1 MAYLLDT
8 NAFIEAKKRW
18 YGFDFCPAYW
28 AWLESM
34 NAAGTVF
41 SIEKVEDEICAGDD
55 ELVPWAQARGDAFFL
70 KPDQDVIR
78 SLSEL
83 STWASGGDYDPPAVT
98 TFLEVADAYLVAHA
112 HAHGYVVVTHERV
125 SNSLKNVKIPNACIA
140 MGVKYL
146 NPFEMLRAEKARF
159 ILGTRP

>member
-18 YGFDFCPAYW
+18 YG
-28 AWLESM
+28 
-34 NAAGTVF
+34 T
-41 SIEKVEDEICAGDD
+41 
-55 ELVPWAQARGDAFFL
+55 
-70 KPDQDVIR
+70 
-78 SLSEL
+78 
-83 STWASGGDYDPPAVT
+83 
-98 TFLEVADAYLVAHA
+98 DAYLVAHA

-159 ILGTRP
+159 ILGTRS